1 MENTDIKTDN
11 IQQQFTTVYVIK
23 KDTKEIVK
31 TIKNVKEIEM
41 ELVAD
46 WEHDI
51 IRHNII
57 RREKK
62 LKLNVYI

>member
-46 WEHDI
+46 CE
-51 IRHNII
+51 HNII
-57 RREKK
+57 RKEKK